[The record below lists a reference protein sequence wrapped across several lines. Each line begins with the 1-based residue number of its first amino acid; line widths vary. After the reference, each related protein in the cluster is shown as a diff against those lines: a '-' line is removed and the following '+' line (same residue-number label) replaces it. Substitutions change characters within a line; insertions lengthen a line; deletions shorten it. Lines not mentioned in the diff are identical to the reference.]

1 MPYTYSEQN
10 GKHSLFHSSNRTK
23 KSKKF
28 SSSSFIIA
36 KRATSYART
45 RYLVTVCPQ
54 GLTPSIW
61 PQWDL
66 FALEYVKMR
75 QVFAV
80 IYCSKKIINLNPQ
93 ITVFC
98 LPTRYNSMNY
108 AFLLECFQLKLKV
121 LRKCVF
127 RVLAI
132 HILVDFV
139 KFFLRTK

>member
-1 MPYTYSEQN
+1 MESMVVCFIRVIGQ
-10 GKHSLFHSSNRTK
+10 KRLKSFHHHHSSLQKGQR
-23 KSKKF
+23 
-28 SSSSFIIA
+28 
-36 KRATSYART
+36 ART
-45 RYLVTVCPQ
+45 RYLATVCPQ

-80 IYCSKKIINLNPQ
+80 IYCSKKYINLNPQ

-127 RVLAI
+127 RILAI

-139 KFFLRTK
+139 KVFFAYKVAFGHSHS